1 MEKLELFETSVADLK
16 LAGAGGAIE
25 VVEIALDRELA
36 APDAARLAGLP
47 TGIGGHAVEVRLFK
61 TEARL
66 ERPVVR
72 LRPALEL
79 AAQRPARERGGQLGQ
94 REFARVPDERRAH
107 ILQDQRLRPDE
118 ALDVREALD
127 LGPRDRRA
135 GDAHSG
141 AGERA
146 FAVVVEELHGA
157 AFDLEPRNVEDWS
170 AFLFLLRLPRIRPAR
185 FARRGL
191 HLLEFREPPFSFGVL
206 LPHELRGVHADLRD
220 GEFSNEQRQQAVARG
235 EGACLEKICAALR
248 DRDAGD
254 PHAAPEREAGVR
266 EFQRH
271 AQRLAELR
279 LNPLLRARRLDV
291 AVQAQGAEND
301 HDKERPESEENSL
314 GMFFHGAQPNC
325 RTSKEKVET
334 PARHAGNPCHFEP
347 CRPER
352 AGKKDVETD

>member
-1 MEKLELFETSVADLK
+1 MFQQVLLQPELRGEIHLLIKAHGALRAELQIECAQRHLLDVDLLVAEAKLSAAVLQPEVRQLADVERLADVLEKLELFETSVADLK

-170 AFLFLLRLPRIRPAR
+170 AFLFRRALSLGCGC
-185 FARRGL
+185 FARSR
-191 HLLEFREPPFSFGVL
+191 
-206 LPHELRGVHADLRD
+206 
-220 GEFSNEQRQQAVARG
+220 
-235 EGACLEKICAALR
+235 
-248 DRDAGD
+248 
-254 PHAAPEREAGVR
+254 
-266 EFQRH
+266 
-271 AQRLAELR
+271 
-279 LNPLLRARRLDV
+279 
-291 AVQAQGAEND
+291 
-301 HDKERPESEENSL
+301 
-314 GMFFHGAQPNC
+314 
-325 RTSKEKVET
+325 
-334 PARHAGNPCHFEP
+334 
-347 CRPER
+347 
-352 AGKKDVETD
+352 